1 MAHDHHKYEA
11 DAALKVKDQAARLKE
26 HHSMRSN
33 VSKWYNDHF
42 TSQFLLQFRDDIANN
57 LLRRTWYRIT
67 QHFEQSHNT
76 TTQVSTLMK
85 QMQVLTC
92 DIHPNYGVSMEQFL
106 VAFET
111 LATRL
116 DYSEGMAKQQ
126 LLETLDRSYEK
137 HSIFKHIIDPY
148 VLEIWKQDVD
158 LTFYKLRTKLTGA
171 YSDYQL
177 KQSLITSSK
186 YNNKDEQSYNTVNA
200 NQSGPIMRDY
210 YDHELFYLPKGQ
222 YPTTNMRKGKS
233 GAAQCTHCDK
243 TSHFVDRCNQKY
255 KCPLCNQTGHSFYQC
270 AKFEN
275 KNNSNNDNS

>member
-1 MAHDHHKYEA
+1 
-11 DAALKVKDQAARLKE
+11 
-26 HHSMRSN
+26 
-33 VSKWYNDHF
+33 
-42 TSQFLLQFRDDIANN
+42 
-57 LLRRTWYRIT
+57 
-67 QHFEQSHNT
+67 
-76 TTQVSTLMK
+76 MK

-186 YNNKDEQSYNTVNA
+186 YNNKQS
-200 NQSGPIMRDY
+200 
-210 YDHELFYLPKGQ
+210 
-222 YPTTNMRKGKS
+222 
-233 GAAQCTHCDK
+233 
-243 TSHFVDRCNQKY
+243 
-255 KCPLCNQTGHSFYQC
+255 KCIQMV
-270 AKFEN
+270 
-275 KNNSNNDNS
+275 